1 MPLRGTTLFVALVPA
16 RTENNGSADNFPF
29 LVVDAVVGDV
39 RVEVNVSN
47 LILSIGVEFSGSG
60 FGNAAGCDPSAVSS
74 FRGSLQDRRG
84 SRNNRPSAVFRGS
97 LQDRRRSRDNRPSA
111 VRQSRLPRSSGD
123 TE

>member
-39 RVEVNVSN
+39 CVGVNVSN

-60 FGNAAGCDPSAVSS
+60 FGNAIGCDPSVV
-74 FRGSLQDRRG
+74 RRFDF
-84 SRNNRPSAVFRGS
+84 SVCF
-97 LQDRRRSRDNRPSA
+97 
-111 VRQSRLPRSSGD
+111 
-123 TE
+123 